1 MDNITKEQ
9 FDKFVRLQ
17 KSGAINMTD
26 IVNGSSLIKESE
38 DVYETIM
45 FNYSELKQKYYDL
58 SSNK

>member
-38 DVYETIM
+38 DVYKTIM